1 MAVDNLLWT
10 SRSGGGH
17 LGTTRMNDIPGAT
30 ELLEATR
37 KTTTSSA
44 V

>member
-10 SRSGGGH
+10 SGSGGGH
-17 LGTTRMNDIPGAT
+17 LGATRMNDIPGAT
-30 ELLEATR
+30 ELLDATR
-37 KTTTSSA
+37 KTMTSSA